1 MKVVLNQDVKG
12 LGKKLQIVEV
22 SEGYA
27 RNFLL
32 PKKLAS
38 VADGKNIN
46 EAKGKI
52 DSQKFKKKTETEEA
66 NKNKEILEKGFIEF
80 RHKVGEGSRLYGSVT
95 EKDIAQAIKDKFNID
110 VEYIYLLD
118 NWFRNE
124 RYADVL
130 DYIHSVGCDYYFEYI
145 PLTRLGL
152 PVPPELVED

>member
-46 EAKGKI
+46 EAKTKVEAMN
-52 DSQKFKKKTETEEA
+52 FKKM
-66 NKNKEILEKGFIEF
+66 
-80 RHKVGEGSRLYGSVT
+80 T
-95 EKDIAQAIKDKFNID
+95 EKQEAIEIKEKI
-110 VEYIYLLD
+110 EKICKT
-118 NWFRNE
+118 
-124 RYADVL
+124 VL
-130 DYIHSVGCDYYFEYI
+130 
-145 PLTRLGL
+145 
-152 PVPPELVED
+152 

>member
-52 DSQKFKKKTETEEA
+52 DSQKFKKKTEMEEA
-66 NKNKEILEKGFIEF
+66 NKNKEILEKGYIEF
-80 RHKVGEGSRLYGSVT
+80 KHKVGEGSRLYGSVT

-110 VEYIYLLD
+110 VNKKKIIIKDQIKSLGTY
-118 NWFRNE
+118 
-124 RYADVL
+124 
-130 DYIHSVGCDYYFEYI
+130 SVNVKLYEGVI
-145 PLTRLGL
+145 AKLKINVVGM
-152 PVPPELVED
+152 

>member
-66 NKNKEILEKGFIEF
+66 NKNKEI
-80 RHKVGEGSRLYGSVT
+80 
-95 EKDIAQAIKDKFNID
+95 
-110 VEYIYLLD
+110 
-118 NWFRNE
+118 
-124 RYADVL
+124 
-130 DYIHSVGCDYYFEYI
+130 
-145 PLTRLGL
+145 
-152 PVPPELVED
+152 

>member
-80 RHKVGEGSRLYGSVT
+80 RHKVGDGSRLYGSVT

-110 VEYIYLLD
+110 VNKKKIIIKD
-118 NWFRNE
+118 Q
-124 RYADVL
+124 
-130 DYIHSVGCDYYFEYI
+130 IKS
-145 PLTRLGL
+145 LGT
-152 PVPPELVED
+152 

>member
-66 NKNKEILEKGFIEF
+66 NKNKEILEKGFI
-80 RHKVGEGSRLYGSVT
+80 
-95 EKDIAQAIKDKFNID
+95 
-110 VEYIYLLD
+110 
-118 NWFRNE
+118 
-124 RYADVL
+124 
-130 DYIHSVGCDYYFEYI
+130 
-145 PLTRLGL
+145 
-152 PVPPELVED
+152 

>member
-38 VADGKNIN
+38 IADGKNIN

-80 RHKVGEGSRLYGSVT
+80 KHKVGEGSRLYGSVT

-110 VEYIYLLD
+110 VNKKKITIKDQIKSLGTY
-118 NWFRNE
+118 
-124 RYADVL
+124 
-130 DYIHSVGCDYYFEYI
+130 SVNVKLYEGVI
-145 PLTRLGL
+145 AKLKINVVGM
-152 PVPPELVED
+152 

>member
-80 RHKVGEGSRLYGSVT
+80 KHKVGEGSRLYGSVT

-110 VEYIYLLD
+110 VNKKKITIKDQIKSLGTY
-118 NWFRNE
+118 
-124 RYADVL
+124 
-130 DYIHSVGCDYYFEYI
+130 SVNVKLYEGVI
-145 PLTRLGL
+145 AKLKINVVGM
-152 PVPPELVED
+152 

>member
-80 RHKVGEGSRLYGSVT
+80 KHKVGEGSRLYGSVT

-110 VEYIYLLD
+110 VNKKKITIKDQIKSLGTY
-118 NWFRNE
+118 
-124 RYADVL
+124 
-130 DYIHSVGCDYYFEYI
+130 SVNVKLYEGVVAKLKI
-145 PLTRLGL
+145 NVVGM
-152 PVPPELVED
+152 

>member
-80 RHKVGEGSRLYGSVT
+80 KHKFGEGSRLYGSVT

-110 VEYIYLLD
+110 VNKKKITIKDQIKSLGTY
-118 NWFRNE
+118 
-124 RYADVL
+124 
-130 DYIHSVGCDYYFEYI
+130 SVNVKLYEGVI
-145 PLTRLGL
+145 AKLKINVVGM
-152 PVPPELVED
+152 

>member
-1 MKVVLNQDVKG
+1 MKVVLNQDIKG

-110 VEYIYLLD
+110 VNKKKIIIKDQIKSLGTY
-118 NWFRNE
+118 
-124 RYADVL
+124 
-130 DYIHSVGCDYYFEYI
+130 SVNVKLYEGVI
-145 PLTRLGL
+145 AKLKINVVGM
-152 PVPPELVED
+152 